1 MTETYPIIDADVHIH
16 EATQDLAQ
24 FAEGTLKRTL
34 EMDRSAENWLDTPGY
49 SPLTNYDA
57 PVADDPRREVHV
69 VRDRGQLRADL
80 DTLGIDAAIVYT
92 GRLLGTAARPD
103 PAYAIGI
110 TRAYNRYLRERWLKP
125 DGGIFGAIM
134 VAPQQPRESA
144 REIEECAQ
152 DPGFAAVYLPMASVY
167 PLWGHREYDPIFA
180 AAQEAGLPVV
190 LQGYTHVYSI
200 FPYQLQQ
207 FETALAKQALARP
220 FGATANLVDMATSGA
235 LARYP
240 RLKVV
245 FTECG
250 VTWLA
255 PVLWR
260 LDQQAQWTR
269 AEIPYDTAK
278 PSEAIMRQ
286 VYVTTHRLEAP
297 NNPQTLIAIMQ
308 DLGLQDK
315 VLFATDW
322 PHYDADR
329 VERIMGLPL
338 SADWKRKILS
348 DNARAVFRL
357 PQIVTSRTA

>member
-57 PVADDPRREVHV
+57 PIADDPRREVHV
-69 VRDRGQLRADL
+69 VRDAAQLRADL
-80 DTLGIDAAIVYT
+80 DMLGIDAAIIYT

-103 PAYAIGI
+103 PAYALGI

-125 DGGIFGAIM
+125 EDGIFGAMM
-134 VAPQQPRESA
+134 VAAQQPKESA
-144 REIEECAQ
+144 HEIEDCAQ

-167 PLWGHREYDPIFA
+167 PLWGHPQYDPIFA
-180 AAQEAGLPVV
+180 AAQDAGLPVV

-207 FETALAKQALARP
+207 FETALAKQVIARP
-220 FGATANLVDMATSGA
+220 FGAIANFVNIATSGA
-235 LARYP
+235 LARFP

-255 PVLWR
+255 SVLWR

-269 AEIPYDTAK
+269 AEVPYDTDK
-278 PSEAIMRQ
+278 PSETILKQ

-297 NNPQTLIAIMQ
+297 TDSQTLVAIMQ
-308 DLGLQDK
+308 DLGLQERA
-315 VLFATDW
+315 LFATDW

-329 VERIMGLPL
+329 VERITSLPL
-338 SADWKRKILS
+338 PDDWKRKILS

-357 PQIVTSRTA
+357 PQVVRRASA